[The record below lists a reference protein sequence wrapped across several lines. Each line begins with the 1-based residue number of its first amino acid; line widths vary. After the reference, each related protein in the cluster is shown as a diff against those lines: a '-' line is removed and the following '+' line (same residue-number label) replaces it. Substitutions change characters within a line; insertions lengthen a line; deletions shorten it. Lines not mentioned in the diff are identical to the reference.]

1 MKKIF
6 VLWQSM
12 SAAHNLD
19 KIVSEF
25 ANKGEKDF
33 LIVAPQKT
41 KTYPDV
47 CVPLAALMEW
57 YKEEGI
63 TFTPHQ
69 RLLLCKTYLHQC
81 TSSSRRIYEFTRY

>member
-6 VLWQSM
+6 VFWHSM

-19 KIVSEF
+19 KVVSEF
-25 ANKGEKDF
+25 ASKGEKNF

-47 CVPLAALMEW
+47 CVPLAALME
-57 YKEEGI
+57 
-63 TFTPHQ
+63 
-69 RLLLCKTYLHQC
+69 
-81 TSSSRRIYEFTRY
+81 